1 MADSENIPVLFG
13 SARDCC
19 GCGACA
25 AACRRG
31 SIEMR
36 EDARGFVFPEID
48 ASSCVGCGACVK
60 ACGLHERLGFETS
73 GPWYAAAGK
82 GDVSESASG
91 GVFAALAREVMAG
104 GGCAFGA
111 AYERFDGGLRVGHRM
126 AEDEVGLAPLLNSKY
141 VQSDAGRCF
150 AEVRRQLETGRQ
162 VLFCGTPC
170 QVAGLRGFLGRD
182 WSNLVTA
189 DLVCHGVPS
198 ERLFNGCVLDLA
210 ERYGSPVVDFRFRC
224 KRDGWGHSLL
234 LLLLL
239 QDGREVTI
247 PAGESPYYDMFLK
260 LKTLRDSCYA
270 CPYAGSFRAGDVT
283 LGDFWGVERNRPD
296 VLEDG
301 SLGLRTGVSCLL
313 ANNER
318 GREFICRHRDALVLK
333 EVSFDDVAKGNDQLR
348 FPSVLPG
355 DRDRYLSAF
364 ERRGWAGILR
374 VWRWRER
381 GPLHYA
387 KRVASKVLPKAAK
400 EAIKAA
406 IRKR

>member
-13 SARDCC
+13 SVRDCC

-48 ASSCVGCGACVK
+48 TDSCVGCDACAR

-91 GVFAALAREVMAG
+91 GVFAALAREVIAG

-126 AEDEVGLAPLLNSKY
+126 AEDEAGLAPLLNSKY

-150 AEVRRQLETGRQ
+150 AEVRQQLKTGRQ

-170 QVAGLRGFLGRD
+170 QVAGLKGFLGRD
-182 WSNLVTA
+182 WPNLVTA

-198 ERLFNGCVLDLA
+198 ERLFNGCVSDLA
-210 ERYGSPVVDFRFRC
+210 ERCGSPVVDFRFRF

-239 QDGREVTI
+239 LDGREVTI
-247 PAGESPYYDMFLK
+247 PANESPYYDMFLK

-296 VLEDG
+296 ILEDG
-301 SLGLRTGVSCLL
+301 LLDLVTGVSCLL
-313 ANNER
+313 VNNER
-318 GREFICRHRDALVLK
+318 GREFVCRHCDSLVLK
-333 EVSFDDVAKGNDQLR
+333 EVVFEDIAKGNDQLR
-348 FPSVLPG
+348 NPSMLPS
-355 DRDRYLSAF
+355 DRMSYMRAF
-364 ERRGWAGILR
+364 EKHGWPGIRR
-374 VWRWRER
+374 VWLRRER
-381 GPLHYA
+381 GA
-387 KRVASKVLPKAAK
+387 KYRVGRFV
-400 EAIKAA
+400 
-406 IRKR
+406 RKLLGPRFVEGFKRLFKKG

>member
-13 SARDCC
+13 SVRDCC

-48 ASSCVGCGACVK
+48 VSSCVGCGACVK

-82 GDVSESASG
+82 GDVFESTSG

-126 AEDEVGLAPLLNSKY
+126 AEDEAGLTPLLNSKY

-170 QVAGLRGFLGRD
+170 QVAGLRGF
-182 WSNLVTA
+182 W
-189 DLVCHGVPS
+189 
-198 ERLFNGCVLDLA
+198 
-210 ERYGSPVVDFRFRC
+210 
-224 KRDGWGHSLL
+224 
-234 LLLLL
+234 
-239 QDGREVTI
+239 
-247 PAGESPYYDMFLK
+247 
-260 LKTLRDSCYA
+260 
-270 CPYAGSFRAGDVT
+270 
-283 LGDFWGVERNRPD
+283 
-296 VLEDG
+296 
-301 SLGLRTGVSCLL
+301 
-313 ANNER
+313 
-318 GREFICRHRDALVLK
+318 
-333 EVSFDDVAKGNDQLR
+333 
-348 FPSVLPG
+348 
-355 DRDRYLSAF
+355 
-364 ERRGWAGILR
+364 
-374 VWRWRER
+374 
-381 GPLHYA
+381 
-387 KRVASKVLPKAAK
+387 
-400 EAIKAA
+400 AA
-406 IRKR
+406 IGRTWSPLISFATACRPSGSSTAAYWTWPSGMGRPSSTSGSAASGTGGAIRYYYYYYYRTAAR